1 MEALILLILILIQFK
16 KFNLRDKF
24 KDEGSI
30 YIKSFLIILGLGAIY
45 LTFRTAM
52 DLSKLWNSVN
62 ISFYKPLLIEL
73 RNISENLLMKSENI
87 LAGWALVG
95 LRTYQYLLMTLALI
109 SLTLIFSRG
118 KKSA

>member
-16 KFNLRDKF
+16 KFKLRDKF

-45 LTFRTAM
+45 LAFRTAM
-52 DLSKLWNSVN
+52 DLSKLGSSVN
-62 ISFYKPLLIEL
+62 ISYYKPLLIEL
-73 RNISENLLMKSENI
+73 RNVSAELLAKNENV
-87 LAGWALVG
+87 LAGWAIVG
-95 LRTYQYLLMTLALI
+95 LKTYQYLLMTLALI
-109 SLTLIFSRG
+109 TLTLIFSRS

>member
-16 KFNLRDKF
+16 KFKLRDKF

-45 LTFRTAM
+45 LAFRTAM
-52 DLSKLWNSVN
+52 DLSKLGSSVN
-62 ISFYKPLLIEL
+62 ISYYKPLLIEL
-73 RNISENLLMKSENI
+73 RNISAELLAKNEKA
-87 LAGWALVG
+87 LAGWAIVS

-109 SLTLIFSRG
+109 TLTLIFSRS

>member
-16 KFNLRDKF
+16 KFNLRNKF

-45 LTFRTAM
+45 LAFRTAM
-52 DLSKLWNSVN
+52 DLSKLGSSVN
-62 ISFYKPLLIEL
+62 ISYYKPLLIEL
-73 RNISENLLMKSENI
+73 RNVSAELLSRSENV
-87 LAGWALVG
+87 LAGWAIIG

-109 SLTLIFSRG
+109 SLTLIFSKD